1 MPPIVREMKLSNIA
15 FAKRLRAVLRA
26 AGIFAFTPLMSLFLT
41 RFIALCVLWRAL
53 NVSMLRRCFMMML
66 NHYDDDGDGHDRHM
80 AACIGF
86 RTGLDQFA
94 QNSFCAY
101 TKMGINLRLS
111 KFESRIC
118 GCAYTTQCTLLLQS
132 RNAA

>member
-15 FAKRLRAVLRA
+15 FAKRLRAMLRA
-26 AGIFAFTPLMSLFLT
+26 AGIFAFTPLMSLFRT

-80 AACIGF
+80 AACM
-86 RTGLDQFA
+86 
-94 QNSFCAY
+94 S
-101 TKMGINLRLS
+101 RLNVQVREAVES
-111 KFESRIC
+111 ECIFE
-118 GCAYTTQCTLLLQS
+118 Q
-132 RNAA
+132 